1 MRMPVFYGEVL
12 MLSLLFSAYSRYRL
26 TRAALAAGSQCASE
40 NRCRLNGTL
49 QGSVLLLC
57 CQR

>member
-1 MRMPVFYGEVL
+1 MQMSVFYGEVL
-12 MLSLLFSAYSRYRL
+12 MLPLPFSAYSKWRL
-26 TRAALAAGSQCASE
+26 TRAALAAGSQCASG